1 MDNTQTWTAPI
12 FFDLDKINLE
22 KEEEQIILDY
32 TPPVILPENVSFEN
46 YEALAEPTLEPINL
60 SHSVISPWLWLT
72 GTLGLFL
79 GLMLLVNT
87 YQFIFQ
93 QYENNFFVGS
103 LFLILIMVIVG
114 IISNLSWQSYQKIQS
129 LRTVSDLQKEG
140 NTLLTSD
147 AYGNTT
153 PYFNKIVNFYA
164 DRPDIKD
171 RLELFYTTLNDS
183 HQDRDVCKLF
193 SNIVLKDIDK
203 QAYQIVNQRSKET
216 ALMVMISQ
224 IAILDAILTLW
235 RNVRLIRDVSI
246 LYGSKPGFLGTIA
259 LISSLIQNLIYA
271 DVSEMVA
278 EGMAEILG
286 GSVLS
291 IMSAQVAQGIG
302 SGVLTARLGLQ
313 TMKSCRP
320 LPFTDK
326 EKPRL
331 KKVRKELVISLKS
344 FFEKKAA

>member
-1 MDNTQTWTAPI
+1 M
-12 FFDLDKINLE
+12 
-22 KEEEQIILDY
+22 ILDY

-46 YEALAEPTLEPINL
+46 YEDLAEPPLAPIILIL
-60 SHSVISPWLWLT
+60 SGISPLLWLT

-193 SNIVLKDIDK
+193 SNIVF
-203 QAYQIVNQRSKET
+203 
-216 ALMVMISQ
+216 
-224 IAILDAILTLW
+224 IANW
-235 RNVRLIRDVSI
+235 KRQ
-246 LYGSKPGFLGTIA
+246 F
-259 LISSLIQNLIYA
+259 
-271 DVSEMVA
+271 
-278 EGMAEILG
+278 
-286 GSVLS
+286 
-291 IMSAQVAQGIG
+291 
-302 SGVLTARLGLQ
+302 
-313 TMKSCRP
+313 
-320 LPFTDK
+320 
-326 EKPRL
+326 
-331 KKVRKELVISLKS
+331 
-344 FFEKKAA
+344 